1 MLYDSLSEAIEHVTF
16 PSPSSSSSSSSP
28 LLLQSAWAKQALTGV
43 SETYVTV
50 EDDEGEDAV
59 RSFFEEGRDWRE
71 GEMERMEIELEEWKS
86 QINSASYVDSQVS
99 DALAYFDIASSTS
112 SSSPITP
119 SVIKQKF
126 NALAKL
132 HHPDKGGNTSDFLTL
147 RKHLKTLI
155 ERYHHD

>member
-1 MLYDSLSEAIEHVTF
+1 MGGK
-16 PSPSSSSSSSSP
+16 
-28 LLLQSAWAKQALTGV
+28 AKQFRCSSTNSILSPAQ
-43 SETYVTV
+43 
-50 EDDEGEDAV
+50 
-59 RSFFEEGRDWRE
+59 
-71 GEMERMEIELEEWKS
+71 WKS
-86 QINSASYVDSQVS
+86 QINSASYLDSQVS